1 MTYLSTDFLIVYAF
15 LLVTL
20 IVGWWAGRGVKNI
33 REYAI
38 GKGSFGTAALVLT
51 FLATEVGG
59 QGAINLAG
67 EIGTTGIIVLFTFLS
82 FSLSYL
88 VQAIWIAPKMLHFP
102 QCMTMGDIMGTLYG
116 RPTKVIV
123 GLCSFITAICCAGAE
138 VIMLGI
144 ATQSLLGIDA
154 RLGMI
159 VGGLMLT
166 FYVVHGGIKSVTTTD
181 VLQFLVL
188 LVLLPVLAATALQHA
203 GGLKEVLTHMPSTQR
218 SLIDHPKFSYY
229 LVLFLSFGVFQFN
242 NVDPALI
249 QRMLMA
255 KSAHQ
260 LRRMFLTLAGLF
272 TVVFLAF
279 MLLGTTGHHL
289 YPTLA
294 AAEIVPH
301 MIKTLLPEGLQ
312 GLMVAGMIAV
322 VMASADSYLH
332 AAGVTLVHDV
342 LEPLGTYRSIK
353 VNEIRWVRYTTL
365 LAGLLIIGLGL
376 MRSENLYSL
385 CFTSLEFATPLLVLP
400 FFAGILGLKPDRR
413 AFYVSA
419 VVTLLTFC
427 AGKLWLPEAHSHFLV
442 LICLLA
448 SGLTFFT
455 VHWVRHRGFVV
466 VKRSTQETED
476 HLWQPHHQDLLSSL
490 RQSLPTP
497 QRIVKY
503 SQKQVEKYGAPYILF
518 GAFCCINYTL
528 PYFMWEHDTP
538 GASHLMLYLRTMGAM
553 ACGLLLVRD
562 KWPQSFLPYLPTFWH
577 LTLLYCLP
585 FTSTV
590 MFLLTQGSVEW
601 LINVALTIMFLIVL
615 VDWISFMILTVLGVV
630 LGLLFYTQI
639 VGPISLQLDFST
651 GYLLVYQGIFATLIG
666 LMFAR
671 RKQLNFDKLATDKG
685 ALEAM
690 DLVHRENLLE
700 AFREKVR
707 IIHTL
712 KHAGIQNLLQ
722 VAKLI
727 KDLRVKDPTSHLSE
741 VTPHLEATLI
751 PMALQLQG
759 IEHRAT
765 DYLRLQTESFPI
777 NELLERVQSKLL
789 TQGMHKEMRYR
800 LPTQREVLECDPA
813 RIITLLLNSITAF
826 QQSYD
831 RQVPVLVGIEDTQL
845 HYSLPSVQT
854 GYIKKIPALR
864 IIITTRPR
872 LPALQAAYISQINS
886 SSLSTPEHLQALVLL
901 ANQRIVKAHYGYSS
915 VSEDTQCYVLPVWLR
930 EVRPEDMD
938 KPYMELG
945 VAPVRAND
953 HYPGAQAQ
961 EKEFLTA
968 VVQRTTANIETVRTV
983 LEMIKWY
990 HGPVYRNTGE
1000 PFYLHPLA
1008 VARIVLDYNQEEA
1021 TIIGALLHDTV
1032 EDTHMLLESIETIF
1046 GEETAGIVNKV
1057 THLESAQDGFYKI
1070 KLSAEE
1076 NILMLLETGD
1086 DRAMCVKLADRVHNM
1101 RTIESKSAAS
1111 QERIAKETLQFFVPQ
1126 AQRLGLYEA
1135 AQELKE
1141 RSMEVLCRVSASS

>member
-1 MTYLSTDFLIVYAF
+1 MHYFSLDHWVVYIF
-15 LLVTL
+15 LLITL
-20 IVGWWAGRGVKNI
+20 LVGLWAGRGIKDI
-33 REYAI
+33 QEYAI
-38 GKGSFGTAALVLT
+38 ANRVYGTGVLTIT
-51 FLATEVGG
+51 FLATLIGG
-59 QGAINLAG
+59 STIMGVASNVFTDGVIAAICAVAPVVCILWMA
-67 EIGTTGIIVLFTFLS
+67 L
-82 FSLSYL
+82 
-88 VQAIWIAPKMLHFP
+88 WIAPKMIHFEGSL
-102 QCMTMGDIMGTLYG
+102 TMGDIMGILYG
-116 RPTKVIV
+116 KQGQVATGVL
-123 GLCSFITAICCAGAE
+123 GFFSAICVVSAQILALAYVYE
-138 VIMLGI
+138 F
-144 ATQSLLGIDA
+144 LLGIKSHWA
-154 RLGMI
+154 IGL
-159 VGGLMLT
+159 GGLIAVIYT
-166 FYVVHGGIKSVTTTD
+166 SSGGMKAVTITD
-181 VLQFLVL
+181 VLQFVILVI
-188 LVLLPVLAATALQHA
+188 VVPMIAHVVMNEA
-203 GGLKEVLTHMPSTQR
+203 GGIKVLWGSIPIEHLKITGHDKLGYYTSLT
-218 SLIDHPKFSYY
+218 
-229 LVLFLSFGVFQFN
+229 LFLCVLS
-242 NVDPALI
+242 PALLSPPSVA
-249 QRMLMA
+249 RMLMA
-255 KSAHQ
+255 RNKKQITYMLFVVGAFLVCFIFLIMLIGLSA
-260 LRRMFLTLAGLF
+260 L
-272 TVVFLAF
+272 V
-279 MLLGTTGHHL
+279 L
-289 YPTLA
+289 YPNLA
-294 AAEIVPH
+294 PNKIISHVVHE
-301 MIKTLLPEGLQ
+301 LFPEGLR
-312 GLMVAGMIAV
+312 GLCAAGILAV
-322 VMASADSYLH
+322 IMSTADSFLH
-332 AAGVTLVHDV
+332 AAGLSLAHDV
-342 LEPLGTYRSIK
+342 ISPLRTTQFP
-353 VNEIRWVRYTTL
+353 ELRWVQYCTFGVGCATIVMTMMAQSVFVMVVYGMSMMGATITVPFV
-365 LAGLLIIGLGL
+365 AG
-376 MRSENLYSL
+376 
-385 CFTSLEFATPLLVLP
+385 V
-400 FFAGILGLKPDRR
+400 LGLKPAPRSFKI
-413 AFYVSA
+413 AMWVTIPVFIATHLGFNSA
-419 VVTLLTFC
+419 IYHWAYPISLMVNVLV
-427 AGKLWLPEAHSHFLV
+427 FLGTHV
-442 LICLLA
+442 LQNK
-448 SGLTFFT
+448 
-455 VHWVRHRGFVV
+455 GFVV
-466 VKRSTQETED
+466 DRRMK
-476 HLWQPHHQDLLSSL
+476 HQVVLTRLTWPSL
-490 RQSLPTP
+490 ADWLPTP
-497 QRIVKY
+497 RGLLGY
-503 SQKQVEKYGAPYILF
+503 STRKLAQYGDNSTLF
-518 GAFCCINYTL
+518 ALFLSLNYMV
-528 PYFMWEHDTP
+528 PFFMYRYSNP
-538 GASHLMLYLRTMGAM
+538 GTYGWIM
-553 ACGLLLVRD
+553 AIKSISIFLCLGLLL
-562 KWPQSFLPYLPTFWH
+562 KPYWPSKFLRYFPVYYH

-585 FTSTV
+585 FVTTFL
-590 MFLLTQGSVEW
+590 FLLEECSIEW
-601 LINVALTIMFLIVL
+601 IVNVALTIMFLIVL

-765 DYLRLQTESFPI
+765 DYLHLQTESFPI

-800 LPTQREVLECDPA
+800 LPTQRKVLECDPA

-864 IIITTRPR
+864 IIITTRPK

-901 ANQRIVKAHYGYSS
+901 ANQRIVKAHYGCSS

-1141 RSMEVLCRVSASS
+1141 RSMEVLCRVSVSS